1 MNSNTK
7 ISLVAGTRKYDFV
20 KQLLREQHCLPI
32 ACHRVQ
38 ALFCA
43 HQPSWIAKQTLPRQ
57 LPKSVPPQSTDYFT
71 ASSTVKRLL
80 QFLLPPV
87 PHVHYFLRPRSRDS
101 TPLACSLLLTVT
113 LFYECKL

>member
-43 HQPSWIAKQTLPRQ
+43 HQPSWIAKQT
-57 LPKSVPPQSTDYFT
+57 
-71 ASSTVKRLL
+71 ASSIAEICSAAVDRL
-80 QFLLPPV
+80 FHCIINCKAPSAVFTSSCASCTLL
-87 PHVHYFLRPRSRDS
+87 SS
-101 TPLACSLLLTVT
+101 SSIS
-113 LFYECKL
+113 